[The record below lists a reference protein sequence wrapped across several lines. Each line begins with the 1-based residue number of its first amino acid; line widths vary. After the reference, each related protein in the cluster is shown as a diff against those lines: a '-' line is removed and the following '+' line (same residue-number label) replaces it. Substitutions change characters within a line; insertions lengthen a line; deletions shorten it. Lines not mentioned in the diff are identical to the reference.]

1 MRLFLAI
8 PVEPLQTVSLA
19 AEQIRKQMQGYR
31 IKWTKEHQ
39 FHLTLFFF
47 GDTNSHYA
55 SLLSS
60 QILKIASQAFSF
72 PYTLTEPGIFTS
84 NKQPQVLWLG
94 VDAPAHLK
102 NLKKAV
108 DKVAVELGFKA
119 DNRPFRPHLT
129 LGRFRP
135 GQPIPPPSEYR
146 IAPNTF
152 APNTSPPDIP
162 AARNSTVHTSASS
175 TSAQGSELGAVH
187 FSIACRA
194 TRLVLYESRLTPSGP
209 IYKTVCE
216 APLKT

>member
-72 PYTLTEPGIFTS
+72 PYSLTEPGIFTS

-152 APNTSPPDIP
+152 APSTP
-162 AARNSTVHTSASS
+162 APSSAAQNFVPKTVP
-175 TSAQGSELGAVH
+175 

>member
-8 PVEPLQTVSLA
+8 PIEPLEAVFPT
-19 AEQIRKQMQGYR
+19 AEQIRKQMHGYR
-31 IKWTKEHQ
+31 IKWTSAHQ

-60 QILKIASQAFSF
+60 QVLKIASHTQSF

-94 VDAPAHLK
+94 VNAPVHLK
-102 NLKKAV
+102 NLKQAV
-108 DKVAVELGFKA
+108 DTMATELGFKA
-119 DNRPFRPHLT
+119 DNRPFKPHLT

-135 GQPIPPPSEYR
+135 GQPIPLPSEYE
-146 IAPNTF
+146 IAQ
-152 APNTSPPDIP
+152 
-162 AARNSTVHTSASS
+162 NSKP
-175 TSAQGSELGAVH
+175 GATP
-187 FSIACRA
+187 FPIACRA

>member
-8 PVEPLQTVSLA
+8 PIEPLEAAFPA
-19 AEQIRKQMQGYR
+19 AEQIRKQMHGYR
-31 IKWTKEHQ
+31 IKWTSAHQ
-39 FHLTLFFF
+39 FHLTQFFF

-60 QILKIASQAFSF
+60 QVLKIASHTQSF

-94 VDAPAHLK
+94 VNAPIHLK
-102 NLKKAV
+102 NLKQAV
-108 DKVAVELGFKA
+108 DTMAINLGFKA
-119 DNRPFRPHLT
+119 DNRPFKPHLT

-135 GQPIPPPSEYR
+135 GQPIPSPSEYR
-146 IAPNTF
+146 ISPNTF
-152 APNTSPPDIP
+152 TPSTPAPSS
-162 AARNSTVHTSASS
+162 AAQNFVPKTVPFPIT
-175 TSAQGSELGAVH
+175 
-187 FSIACRA
+187 CRA